1 MERTKMNKL
10 FIGLFCVGL
19 IFTQSSYY
27 GSTTAPVTL
36 AGGIIKAKHTQDSV
50 SKYKRKDCPVCK
62 GKGWYMSGDGILKID
77 CNYCEAEKESISVG
91 PIKSVTPTVPLSK
104 PYSAPVN
111 CPDGNCPIPKTPRR

>member
-1 MERTKMNKL
+1 MNKL

-77 CNYCEAEKESISVG
+77 CNYCEADKGSISVG
-91 PIKSVTPTVPLSK
+91 PIKSVTSTVPLSK
-104 PYSAPVN
+104 LYSAPAN
-111 CPDGNCPIPKTPRR
+111 CPNGNCPIPKNPRR